1 MTNRAA
7 SRSDLWAKAWKALAS
22 DRLLLFWLGLLALA
36 ALAAFWFPQAPRSA
50 YQQDGGAESWLAL
63 VRPQLGRPADTWF
76 ALGFL
81 SIARSAWLRLFLA
94 GTALTLLLRA
104 FDAAQR
110 LTGFTNITRPAAT
123 HQLITPTEAAAAL
136 GIVGSQL
143 ERKLRYK
150 IMDEPDHRLVAYRPL
165 AQIGSLGVMLGGLII
180 IAGWLWTETTGWEV
194 AELRLTEDMPAAIAP
209 SNQTLSLDLFEVQ
222 WGSDDAPTTA
232 WAKLVLQ
239 DDNAIATGQVDLSK
253 AWHWQGITFRLTAVG
268 PAIQVEGQGAD
279 GESLLLQTAAHRPPA
294 KAITLLLPPEGG
306 PRSFAAPDEG
316 VVVQMETE
324 SAGDSPQIQ
333 LRIYQGQKGELVR
346 DQVIDQE
353 ASIALENSNLTFNVI
368 PYAQINASYTPGR
381 SPLIAGVAVVLA
393 SALFSLGYPSRQLEV
408 TALAQ
413 EENTELT
420 FAAGRQGDLAW
431 LIDLASCLDS
441 KKVRD
446 SDGNEK

>member
-1 MTNRAA
+1 M
-7 SRSDLWAKAWKALAS
+7 
-22 DRLLLFWLGLLALA
+22 
-36 ALAAFWFPQAPRSA
+36 
-50 YQQDGGAESWLAL
+50 
-63 VRPQLGRPADTWF
+63 
-76 ALGFL
+76 
-81 SIARSAWLRLFLA
+81 
-94 GTALTLLLRA
+94 
-104 FDAAQR
+104 
-110 LTGFTNITRPAAT
+110 
-123 HQLITPTEAAAAL
+123 
-136 GIVGSQL
+136 
-143 ERKLRYK
+143 
-150 IMDEPDHRLVAYRPL
+150 
-165 AQIGSLGVMLGGLII
+165 
-180 IAGWLWTETTGWEV
+180 
-194 AELRLTEDMPAAIAP
+194 
-209 SNQTLSLDLFEVQ
+209 
-222 WGSDDAPTTA
+222 
-232 WAKLVLQ
+232 LQ

-381 SPLIAGVAVVLA
+381 SPLIAGVALVLA

-413 EENTELT
+413 GENTELT
-420 FAAGRQGDLAW
+420 FAAGRQSDLAW
-431 LIDLASCLDS
+431 LVALASCLDS

-446 SDGNEK
+446 TNGNEK